1 MGDGFEHASVAGS
14 DKRVEAPVF
23 ATISDLEAFAA
34 CVARLAAED
43 GKLWYRGTRSDD
55 HHLVP
60 SLYRH
65 PTIKKP
71 DELIELEWEL
81 LSEFRHQAPP
91 FAGKLP
97 EQDLELLFLM
107 QHYGVPTRLL
117 DWTENPFVA
126 LFFAL
131 ENALQAGSS
140 EHDAAIWILN
150 PSKLNEQATSHRE
163 TSQRIYGAYSDE
175 LRGYQPSQDGK
186 RVTMKLPLAIF
197 GVHNSPRIVAQR
209 GAFVLFGKDTDPLD
223 QHPSLS
229 GDNGVVMRITIPRD
243 SKKDMF
249 LHLYDI
255 GISDAVVYPD
265 LDGLGREIKN
275 RRGF

>member
-1 MGDGFEHASVAGS
+1 MHDQFQDLLGDA
-14 DKRVEAPVF
+14 APEIK
-23 ATISDLEAFAA
+23 APIYKTIETLEGFAA
-34 CVARLAAED
+34 CVAGLASED
-43 GKLWYRGTRSDD
+43 GKLWYRGTRRPD
-55 HHLVP
+55 HHLRP

-65 PTIKKP
+65 PTVKKP

-81 LSEFRHQAPP
+81 LAEFRHQAPP
-91 FAGKLP
+91 FAGRLP
-97 EQDLELLFLM
+97 EHDLELLFLM

-131 ENALQAGSS
+131 ENALQPAAQ
-140 EHDAAIWILN
+140 EHDSTVWILN
-150 PSKLNEQATSHRE
+150 PLELNARATRHRVA
-163 TSQRIYGAYSDE
+163 SQRVFGAYADE
-175 LRGYQPSQDGK
+175 LGGYQPSSDGK

-209 GAFVLFGKDTDPLD
+209 GAFVLFGKDVEALD
-223 QHPSLS
+223 QHPELS
-229 GDNGVVMRITIPRD
+229 GEGGVVMQIIIPAAAKRQ
-243 SKKDMF
+243 MF
-249 LHLYDI
+249 VNLYDI

-275 RRGF
+275 RKGF